1 MIVAFIGNHARSS
14 SLTRVRMG
22 LNRISSL
29 VILALI
35 FFTPSFYSKAKEDFG
50 DTSALGFNFGI
61 SKKQAMQVIKEKG
74 KKVIENSVDSKNIR
88 TILIQGTVGE
98 IPLHIPES
106 QALTQLE
113 FYDDELMTS
122 TLIVESADYSSRDE
136 MANELYKYLRDS
148 YGEIANNEKVLN
160 YITWTWRQPKVKV
173 VLTADQN
180 SDIFKIAYTYEP
192 LSQTKREKELDQ
204 KRKDKPEDP
213 ATEMF
218 LEGDYSKPAHLKE

>member
-88 TILIQGTVGE
+88 TILIME
-98 IPLHIPES
+98 HYSLLS
-106 QALTQLE
+106 LTQ
-113 FYDDELMTS
+113 
-122 TLIVESADYSSRDE
+122 
-136 MANELYKYLRDS
+136 
-148 YGEIANNEKVLN
+148 VL
-160 YITWTWRQPKVKV
+160 
-173 VLTADQN
+173 
-180 SDIFKIAYTYEP
+180 
-192 LSQTKREKELDQ
+192 
-204 KRKDKPEDP
+204 
-213 ATEMF
+213 
-218 LEGDYSKPAHLKE
+218 PAHSLVDSRMMMVLLLEHSL